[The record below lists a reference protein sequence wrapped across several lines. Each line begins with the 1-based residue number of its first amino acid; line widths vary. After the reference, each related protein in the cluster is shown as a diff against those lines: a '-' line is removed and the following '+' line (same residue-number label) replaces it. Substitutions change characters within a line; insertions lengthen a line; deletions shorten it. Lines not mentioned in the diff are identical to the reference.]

1 MFLGGLFMI
10 GLALRDHYLRDM
22 AAKTRHGNEL
32 DVAIFKALGNMIWIS
47 MPESVEEKC
56 YGCRGVTDE
65 EGRPKFFGSQR
76 DHDVCC
82 MMTPEEQIDYIS
94 EDVIHKILTTPEL
107 REELFARVEVE
118 IPNQEDRKIVKEI
131 LSRSKSNFP
140 SERFLLNNLVH
151 ITDYAKFLLR
161 ASATQYSQET
171 SLLKKKHEQQSDEEE
186 VYI

>member
-56 YGCRGVTDE
+56 YGCTGVTDE

-94 EDVIHKILTTPEL
+94 EDVIHKILTPEL

-140 SERFLLNNLVH
+140 SERFLLYNLVH

-161 ASATQYSQET
+161 S
-171 SLLKKKHEQQSDEEE
+171 SLLKKKHEQQSD
-186 VYI
+186 

>member
-1 MFLGGLFMI
+1 MFFTFMI

-65 EGRPKFFGSQR
+65 EDRPKFFGSQR

-94 EDVIHKILTTPEL
+94 EDVIHKILTTPVK
-107 REELFARVEVE
+107 RRVVC
-118 IPNQEDRKIVKEI
+118 
-131 LSRSKSNFP
+131 
-140 SERFLLNNLVH
+140 
-151 ITDYAKFLLR
+151 
-161 ASATQYSQET
+161 
-171 SLLKKKHEQQSDEEE
+171 
-186 VYI
+186 

>member
-107 REELFARVEVE
+107 REE
-118 IPNQEDRKIVKEI
+118 
-131 LSRSKSNFP
+131 
-140 SERFLLNNLVH
+140 
-151 ITDYAKFLLR
+151 T
-161 ASATQYSQET
+161 
-171 SLLKKKHEQQSDEEE
+171 
-186 VYI
+186 

>member
-1 MFLGGLFMI
+1 
-10 GLALRDHYLRDM
+10 
-22 AAKTRHGNEL
+22 
-32 DVAIFKALGNMIWIS
+32 
-47 MPESVEEKC
+47 
-56 YGCRGVTDE
+56 
-65 EGRPKFFGSQR
+65 
-76 DHDVCC
+76 